1 MLVRA
6 VAASLFVEP
15 VEFAKGVS
23 VKFPLAEDAGVRPL
37 GLASLRVG
45 PPIEWLLQPL
55 SYPAT

>member
-1 MLVRA
+1 MVDDLACSDAGTA

-45 PPIEWLLQPL
+45 PPD
-55 SYPAT
+55 